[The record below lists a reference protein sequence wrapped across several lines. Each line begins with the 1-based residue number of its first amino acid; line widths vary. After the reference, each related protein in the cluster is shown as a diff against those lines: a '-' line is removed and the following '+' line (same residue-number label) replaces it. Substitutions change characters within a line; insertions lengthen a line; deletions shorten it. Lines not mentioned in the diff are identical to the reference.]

1 MKRGKVIGIFICV
14 LVLGVTGL
22 YFINRDKEPSYQG
35 KRLSEWLALEGP
47 RGARRLKAGDGPAT
61 AAVMHIGTNALPV
74 LLRWIEYER
83 PVWKLKM
90 MELGRKLP
98 GRFRYR
104 IIDLIDGRPAMNR
117 ERAIYGF
124 QILGPE
130 ARAAQQMLVRMR
142 EDSKRPQ
149 TAEAAGICL
158 ACIHADDLIPGPPQN
173 GMMLELQQAVQ
184 RQVLSN
190 SLPSNSGVQRR
201 AVAEKQGTESK

>member
-1 MKRGKVIGIFICV
+1 MPKRNPNDEEVAVSVGGRTVWLRKKRSVIIMFV
-14 LVLGVTGL
+14 AVVVLGVTGL
-22 YFINRDKEPSYQG
+22 YFVNRDKEPVYQG

-47 RGARRLKAGDGPAT
+47 RGARRRLKAGDGPAT

-130 ARAAQQMLVRMR
+130 ARAAQQMLV
-142 EDSKRPQ
+142 
-149 TAEAAGICL
+149 
-158 ACIHADDLIPGPPQN
+158 
-173 GMMLELQQAVQ
+173 
-184 RQVLSN
+184 
-190 SLPSNSGVQRR
+190 
-201 AVAEKQGTESK
+201 